1 MRLST
6 APSIPVNDMLKP
18 YMANISKNYPELV
31 KAITEKPFTVVETDV
46 HPKLVA
52 DWNKSGLLLAPRVER
67 KHHRLSASEF
77 LWIKMIE
84 KLRQFSVSF
93 AVIGK
98 LRDELVTPLELDVT
112 DVMDN
117 AQVMD
122 KAIKALGEQNR
133 SLIEQGLTDP
143 KIRAEIVSKFGK
155 STSALNYLD
164 IIVLI
169 TLVTKQPIS
178 LILDEDDDALI
189 YSPIFFQTPL
199 ADEFLSHLMHST
211 HLSISINALLA
222 QVLTLAPLE
231 KVSEKLSLVT
241 EAEAKVLEGLRE
253 KDLSSVRIRF
263 DNDGEMDLLELT
275 KKEKVDERARLM
287 ELLLTKG
294 YQQLVVNT
302 QEGKVVHFEN
312 TRKLKLK

>member
-1 MRLST
+1 M
-6 APSIPVNDMLKP
+6 
-18 YMANISKNYPELV
+18 
-31 KAITEKPFTVVETDV
+31 
-46 HPKLVA
+46 
-52 DWNKSGLLLAPRVER
+52 
-67 KHHRLSASEF
+67 
-77 LWIKMIE
+77 
-84 KLRQFSVSF
+84 
-93 AVIGK
+93 
-98 LRDELVTPLELDVT
+98 
-112 DVMDN
+112 
-117 AQVMD
+117 
-122 KAIKALGEQNR
+122 
-133 SLIEQGLTDP
+133 
-143 KIRAEIVSKFGK
+143 
-155 STSALNYLD
+155 
-164 IIVLI
+164 
-169 TLVTKQPIS
+169 
-178 LILDEDDDALI
+178 
-189 YSPIFFQTPL
+189 
-199 ADEFLSHLMHST
+199 LMHST

-253 KDLSSVRIRF
+253 KGLSSVRIRF